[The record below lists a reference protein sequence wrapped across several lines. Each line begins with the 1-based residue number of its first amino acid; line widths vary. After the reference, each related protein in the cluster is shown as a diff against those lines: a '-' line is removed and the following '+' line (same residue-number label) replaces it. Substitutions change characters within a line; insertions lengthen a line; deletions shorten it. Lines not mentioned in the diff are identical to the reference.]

1 MIRQKPLY
9 IAKRLKTTL
18 NDYGMEVQE
27 FDKPKLYNF
36 LYMPTSGMLDY
47 QIYGEKISGMYT
59 AYVDYD
65 TYLGH
70 FHEGDRAYLIDS
82 DLQDLSVAK
91 TDKNCENANYVIKS
105 VLLQNLKIK
114 LTFEKIKQTR

>member
-1 MIRQKPLY
+1 MIRYKPLY
-9 IAKRLKTTL
+9 IAKRLNVTM
-18 NDYGMEVQE
+18 NDYGMEVEE
-27 FDKPKLYNF
+27 FAKPKPYNF

-65 TYLGH
+65 KYLGC
-70 FHEGDRAYLIDS
+70 FLEGDRAYMIDS
-82 DLQDLSVAK
+82 DLQDLRVAE
-91 TDKNCENANYVIKS
+91 TDINCENANYVIKS
-105 VLLQNLKIK
+105 VQLQNLKIK